1 MFALICRNVRNGGE
15 NISAV
20 SGRSL
25 YAIAV
30 IYAAFSG
37 LVIDVKVLEVIVKV
51 D

>member
-1 MFALICRNVRNGGE
+1 MFALICRNVRYGRE

-20 SGRSL
+20 SGGSL
-25 YAIAV
+25 YAISV

-37 LVIDVKVLEVIVKV
+37 LMVDVKVLEVIVKV